1 MEYYEYKT
9 RNKLNGKVVRG
20 IITADDKEAA
30 AGALKRRGEDV
41 LELGIMQDFLNIRK
55 RIYDLSSKVKRSVVL
70 DFFIMLKFMLEAGL
84 SLYESLTG
92 IRDTS
97 TNKALRNFARQ
108 IADEVRKGASL
119 SAALKKT
126 GQIENALFEQI
137 KAGEESGRMNDT
149 LTRVI
154 RQLEREKEF
163 KAKVKSAMM
172 YPVVICVVM
181 VVVLWIMMTM
191 VVPKLAETLVS
202 MGGELPLITK
212 IVIGVSNFMKRATP
226 FLILAAIAAVV
237 GYRTTVK
244 NPDIRLKADTFKLK
258 IPIIGE
264 MIEKLELSKLC
275 RNLSA
280 MQESGITLVTSLNIV
295 KQTVKNRSISQA
307 VDKARKLIEIS
318 GINLASALSRVGSFP
333 QMMIQMLEV
342 GINTGQI
349 TGVLDKLSERYE
361 TEVDTGLK
369 RATGMIE
376 PIMIVVVGLLA
387 GTVVVSIFLPM
398 WSITDNLGV

>member
-9 RNKLNGKVVRG
+9 INKLNGKVVRG

-55 RIYDLSSKVKRSVVL
+55 RIYDLSSKVKRSVAL

-84 SLYESLTG
+84 SLYEALTG

-202 MGGELPLITK
+202 MGGELPMITK
-212 IVIGVSNFMKRATP
+212 IVIGVSNFMKSATP

-237 GYRTTVK
+237 GYRTAVK

>member
-9 RNKLNGKVVRG
+9 INKLNGKVVRG

-55 RIYDLSSKVKRSVVL
+55 RIYDLSSKVKRSVAL

-84 SLYESLTG
+84 SLYEALTG

-108 IADEVRKGASL
+108 IADEVRKGAAL

-202 MGGELPLITK
+202 MGGELPMITK
-212 IVIGVSNFMKRATP
+212 IVIGVSNFMKSATP

-237 GYRTTVK
+237 GYRTAVK